1 MSLLSKRNIKKKG
14 RKQMNRPHSITHV
27 YTMQAKMQL
36 LVGGGVY
43 ILKSYGQRSIVG
55 YVPWGCKELDMTEAT
70 EHTCTHFINAKVC
83 NSP

>member
-36 LVGGGVY
+36 LVGVGGGGVY
-43 ILKSYGQRSIVG
+43 FKILWTEEHSGLRSMGLQRVG
-55 YVPWGCKELDMTEAT
+55 HD
-70 EHTCTHFINAKVC
+70 
-83 NSP
+83 